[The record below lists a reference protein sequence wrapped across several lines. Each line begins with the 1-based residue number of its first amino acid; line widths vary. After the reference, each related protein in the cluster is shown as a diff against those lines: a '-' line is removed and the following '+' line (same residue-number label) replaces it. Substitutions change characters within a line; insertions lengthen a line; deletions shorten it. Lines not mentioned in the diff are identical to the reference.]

1 MKTGGAGRNGTIFR
15 AGSDAMDKRK
25 ELLRRSGV
33 LASLLCVCIA
43 LGFFL
48 GSIYDRRSAAPVRV
62 VTRSRAAAAPEAA
75 PVDVNTADAELL
87 ETLPGIG
94 PALAR
99 RILEYR
105 EANGPFR
112 DLCELMNVE
121 GIGSEVYEGLRGRI
135 TLGQNNG

>member
-1 MKTGGAGRNGTIFR
+1 
-15 AGSDAMDKRK
+15 MDKRK
-25 ELLRRSGV
+25 EILRRSGV

-62 VTRSRAAAAPEAA
+62 VTRSRAAAAPPEAA

-94 PALAR
+94 PALAG

-112 DLCELMNVE
+112 HLCEFMNVE

-135 TLGQNNG
+135 ALGRNNG

>member
-1 MKTGGAGRNGTIFR
+1 
-15 AGSDAMDKRK
+15 MDKRK

-62 VTRSRAAAAPEAA
+62 VTRSRAAAAPPEAA

-94 PALAR
+94 PALAG

-112 DLCELMNVE
+112 HLCELMNVE

-135 TLGQNNG
+135 TLGRNNG

>member
-1 MKTGGAGRNGTIFR
+1 MGKW
-15 AGSDAMDKRK
+15 K
-25 ELLRRSGV
+25 EFLRRSGV
-33 LASLLCVCIA
+33 PASLLCFCLA

-48 GSIYDRRSAAPVRV
+48 GSIYERRSAEPIRV
-62 VTRSRAAAAPEAA
+62 VTRTGAAALPPEAA
-75 PVDVNTADAELL
+75 PVDLNTADAELL

-105 EANGPFR
+105 EAKGPFR
-112 DLCELMNVE
+112 HLYEIMNVE

-135 TLGQNNG
+135 ALERNNG

>member
-1 MKTGGAGRNGTIFR
+1 
-15 AGSDAMDKRK
+15 MDKRK

-62 VTRSRAAAAPEAA
+62 VTRSRAAAAPPEAA

-94 PALAR
+94 PALAG

-112 DLCELMNVE
+112 HLCELMNVE

-135 TLGQNNG
+135 ALGRNNG